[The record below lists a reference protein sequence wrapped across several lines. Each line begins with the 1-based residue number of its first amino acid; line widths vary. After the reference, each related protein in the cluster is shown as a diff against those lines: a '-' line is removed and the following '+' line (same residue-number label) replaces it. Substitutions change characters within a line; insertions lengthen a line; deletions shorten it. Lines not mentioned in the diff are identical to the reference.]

1 MVHAQNFA
9 DESPLTPLRLRR
21 AAAETELR
29 KSLVTSS
36 MLALT
41 FCVLVLLARALFFA
55 PVKFRTIDIPTWP
68 TDPRIFEPPPIPRD
82 DFVPSRPAAD
92 QGPGE
97 VLPVD
102 RIVKDETNR
111 IAPDVPIQPGA
122 VVDGPP
128 GGTAPIQGRPGE
140 GTAPP
145 PEPAPNEFVFTEK
158 LPMPVA
164 RVTPEYPQIARAAG
178 MEGKVVVRMLV
189 GVDGRVRRAEIE
201 TSSALFDEAALAAAR
216 KWTFTPAETDGKPV
230 MVWVRVPFDFR
241 LH

>member
-1 MVHAQNFA
+1 MVLAQNFA
-9 DESPLTPLRLRR
+9 DDSPLTPLRLRR
-21 AAAETELR
+21 AAADTELR

-41 FCVLVLLARALFFA
+41 FCVAVLLARALFFA
-55 PVKFRTIDIPTWP
+55 PAAFRTVEIPVWNP
-68 TDPRIFEPPPIPRD
+68 DPRIFEPPPAPVD
-82 DFVPSRPAAD
+82 DIVPSRPATD

-102 RIVKDETNR
+102 RIVKDETDR
-111 IAPDVPIQPGA
+111 IAPDAPVVPGPIIE
-122 VVDGPP
+122 GPP
-128 GGTAPIQGRPGE
+128 GGTVQVQGRPGV

-145 PEPAPNEFVFTEK
+145 PEPTPNEFVFTEK
-158 LPMPVA
+158 LPMPVT
-164 RVTPEYPQIARAAG
+164 RVKPDYPQIARDAG

-189 GVDGRVRRAEIE
+189 DVDGSVRRAEIE
-201 TSSALFDEAALAAAR
+201 TSSAMFDADALAAAR
-216 KWTFTPAETDGKPV
+216 RWTFTPALTDGKPV

>member
-1 MVHAQNFA
+1 MVLAQNFA

-21 AAAETELR
+21 AAAETELK

-41 FCVLVLLARALFFA
+41 FCVLVLLARVLFA
-55 PVKFRTIDIPTWP
+55 PADLRVVDIPTWNP
-68 TDPRIFEPPPIPRD
+68 DTRIFEPPPVPRA
-82 DFVPSRPAAD
+82 DFVPSRPVAD

-102 RIVKDETNR
+102 HVVKDETDR
-111 IAPDVPIQPGA
+111 IAPDAPVPPGPI
-122 VVDGPP
+122 VDGPP
-128 GGTAPIQGRPGE
+128 GGTAPLQGRPGV

-145 PEPAPNEFVFTEK
+145 PEPGANDFVYTEQ
-158 LPMPVA
+158 LPMPVT
-164 RVTPEYPQIARAAG
+164 RVKPDYPQIARDAG

-189 GVDGRVRRAEIE
+189 DIDGHVRRAEIE
-201 TSSALFDEAALAAAR
+201 TSSAMFDADALAAAR
-216 KWTFTPAETDGKPV
+216 RWTFTPALTDGKPV